1 MITTF
6 RRYLETWVVRGFFLI
21 MVAAFII
28 WGVGDVVRL
37 IGSSP
42 TWVAKVGGQT
52 IEGQQLQEAYQR
64 GMAQASAKLPSGQE
78 PTQDLRDSVAKA
90 ALQQLIARAAFELE
104 IQRLRIVAPDPAVR
118 QAVFAMPGFHGPSG
132 QFDRQTFESVLRTNS
147 LTEPA
152 FLAMVRGQLQ
162 ERQLFEA
169 ISSGAFASETMLHPL
184 YESEFEKRSA
194 DMVEFPLAAASE
206 PPPPTDAE
214 LHRWY
219 DNHPDQY
226 SAPEYRRIKA
236 IVLSPETLAKDIPIS
251 DADLH
256 AAYQQHLSD
265 YVKPEKRS
273 AEVISV
279 QDEAKANALAATW
292 HGGAD
297 WAAMQKAAKDASGTA
312 VALDDA
318 GESQFPDTDLAHTV
332 FAAKPDTIAGP
343 AKGALGWYV
352 VRVTN
357 VTPGST
363 RSFDDVKDELR
374 NQLLASKAADMM
386 YDRANKIDNILGTGA
401 SLDQMPDNLG
411 LVGIAGTLDAQGNTE
426 AGTPAPIPGPPALK
440 GALIKAAFNIQ
451 KGEAPQLAEVQTP
464 STGGSAYYALSVE
477 DVIPPAEK
485 PFDTVKQQVTADWTH
500 DAQRHAEEAAAA
512 KLLTAVKGGQSLADA
527 AAVAGVTVRRTPEVA
542 RGSKTE
548 GMPPQ
553 LQQALFGLKPGEP
566 TMVETPDGFVVG
578 VPAQIEEANPAA
590 NPAGFDQLR
599 AAVNRSIATD
609 LSSVLADALRARA
622 NPRINQSVLD
632 RITGQPQ

>member
-28 WGVGDVVRL
+28 WGVGDVVRM

-52 IEGQQLQEAYQR
+52 IEGQQLQQAYQR
-64 GMAQASAKLPSGQE
+64 DMAQVAAKLQSGQE
-78 PTQDLRDSVAKA
+78 PTQEIRDSTAKA
-90 ALQQLIARAAFELE
+90 ALQQLITQAAFQEE
-104 IQRLRIVAPDPAVR
+104 VQRLRIVAPDEAIR

-132 QFDRQTFESVLRTNS
+132 QFDRQTFEAVLRNNN

-152 FLAMVRGQLQ
+152 FLAMARNQLQ

-169 ISSGAFASETMLHPL
+169 LGSGAFASETMLHPL

-194 DMVEFPLAAASE
+194 DMVEFPLAAAPE
-206 PPPPTDAE
+206 PPAPTDAE
-214 LHRWY
+214 LQRWY

-226 SAPEYRRIKA
+226 SAPEYRRVKA
-236 IVLSPETLAKDIPIS
+236 IVLSPQTLAKDIPIS
-251 DADLH
+251 DADLQ

-279 QDEAKANALAATW
+279 QDEAKANTLAATW
-292 HGGAD
+292 RGGAD
-297 WAAMQKAAKDASGTA
+297 WAAMQKAAKDAGGTA
-312 VALDDA
+312 VPLDDA
-318 GESQFPDTDLAHTV
+318 TESQFPDADLAHAV
-332 FAAKPDTIAGP
+332 FAAAPNSVTGP

-352 VRVTN
+352 VQVTN
-357 VTPGST
+357 VSPGST
-363 RSFDDVKDELR
+363 RSFDDVKDLLR
-374 NQLLASKAADMM
+374 NQILASKAADMM

-411 LVGIAGTLDAQGNTE
+411 LVGVSGTLDAQGDTQ
-426 AGTPAPIPGPPALK
+426 AGTPAPIPGPSELK
-440 GALIKAAFNIQ
+440 AALIKAAFDTQ
-451 KGEAPQLAEVQTP
+451 KGEPPQLAEVQTP
-464 STGGSAYYALSVE
+464 STGGSAYYAISVE
-477 DVIPPAEK
+477 DVIPSAEK
-485 PFDTVKQQVTADWTH
+485 PFDTVKQQVAIDWTH

-527 AAVAGVTVRRTPEVA
+527 AAVAGVTVRRSPEVT
-542 RGSKTE
+542 RGATTE

-553 LQQALFGLKPGEP
+553 LQQVLFGLKPGEP
-566 TMVETPDGFVVG
+566 TMVETPDGFIVA
-578 VPAQIEEANPAA
+578 VPAQIEAANPAD

-599 AAVNRSIATD
+599 TVVNRSIATD
-609 LSSVLADALRARA
+609 VSTVFADALRERA
-622 NPRINQSVLD
+622 HPRINQSVLD
-632 RITGQPQ
+632 NITGQPQ

>member
-28 WGVGDVVRL
+28 WGVGDVVRM
-37 IGSSP
+37 IGASP
-42 TWVAKVGGQT
+42 TWVAKVGSQT
-52 IEGQQLQEAYQR
+52 IEGQQLQSAYQR
-64 GMAQASAKLPSGQE
+64 DMAQLSTKLPSGQE
-78 PTQDLRDSVAKA
+78 PTQDMRDSTAKA
-90 ALQQLIARAAFELE
+90 ALQQLITQAALQEE
-104 IQRLRIVAPDPAVR
+104 IQRLRIVAPDEAVR
-118 QAVFAMPGFHGPSG
+118 QSVFAMPGFRGPSG
-132 QFDRQTFESVLRTNS
+132 QFDRQTFETVLRSNN

-162 ERQLFEA
+162 ERQLLEA
-169 ISSGAFASETMLHPL
+169 LSSGAFASETMLHPL

-194 DMVEFPLAAASE
+194 DMVEFPLAAAPE
-206 PPPPTDAE
+206 PSAPTDAE
-214 LHRWY
+214 LQRWY
-219 DNHPDQY
+219 DNHPGQY

-236 IVLSPETLAKDIPIS
+236 IVLSPQTLAKDIPIS

-279 QDEAKANALAATW
+279 QDEAKANALATTW
-292 HGGAD
+292 RGGAD
-297 WAAMQKAAKDASGTA
+297 WEAMQKAAKDAGGTA

-318 GESQFPDTDLAHTV
+318 GESQFPDSDLAHTV
-332 FAAKPDTIAGP
+332 FAAAPNTVAGP
-343 AKGALGWYV
+343 AKGALGWFV
-352 VRVTN
+352 VQVTN
-357 VTPGST
+357 VAPGST
-363 RSFDDVKDELR
+363 RSFDDVKDLLR
-374 NQLLASKAADMM
+374 NQILASKAADMM

-411 LVGIAGTLDAQGNTE
+411 LVGVAGTLDAQGDTQ
-426 AGTPAPIPGPPALK
+426 AGTPAPIPGPSELK
-440 GALIKAAFNIQ
+440 AALIKAAFDTQ

-485 PFDTVKQQVTADWTH
+485 PFDTVKQQVTTDWTH
-500 DAQRHAEEAAAA
+500 DAQRHTEEAAAA

-527 AAVAGVTVRRTPEVA
+527 AAVAGVTVRRTPEVT
-542 RGSKTE
+542 RGGTAE
-548 GMPPQ
+548 GMPAQ
-553 LQQALFGLKPGEP
+553 LQQVLFGLKPGEP
-566 TMVETPDGFVVG
+566 SMVETPDGFIVA
-578 VPAQIEEANPAA
+578 VPAQIEVANPAD

-599 AAVNRSIATD
+599 SVVNRSIATD
-609 LSSVLADALRARA
+609 VSGVFADALRERA
-622 NPRINQSVLD
+622 HPRINQSVLD
-632 RITGQPQ
+632 NITGQPQ

>member
-21 MVAAFII
+21 MVAAFVI
-28 WGVGDVVRL
+28 WGVGDVVRM

-52 IEGQQLQEAYQR
+52 IEGQQLQQAYQR
-64 GMAQASAKLPSGQE
+64 DLAQASAKLPSGQE
-78 PTQDLRDSVAKA
+78 PTQDMRDSVAKA
-90 ALQQLIARAAFELE
+90 ALQRLIAQAAFQEE
-104 IQRLRIVAPDPAVR
+104 IQRLRIVAPDEAVR

-132 QFDRQTFESVLRTNS
+132 QFDRQTFESVLRTNN

-152 FLAMVRGQLQ
+152 FLALVRGQLQ

-194 DMVEFPLAAASE
+194 DMVEFPLAAAPE
-206 PPPPTDAE
+206 PSAPTDAE

-236 IVLSPETLAKDIPIS
+236 IVLSPETLAKEIPIS
-251 DADLH
+251 DGDLQ

-279 QDEAKANALAATW
+279 QDEAKAKTLAATW
-292 HGGAD
+292 RGGAD
-297 WAAMQKAAKDASGTA
+297 WAAMQKAAKDAGGTA
-312 VALDDA
+312 IALDDA
-318 GESQFPDTDLAHTV
+318 DESQFPDTDLAHTV
-332 FAAKPDTIAGP
+332 FAATPNTVAGP

-352 VRVTN
+352 VQITN
-357 VTPGST
+357 VAPGST
-363 RSFDDVKDELR
+363 RSFDDVKDLLR
-374 NQLLASKAADMM
+374 NQILANKAADMM

-401 SLDQMPDNLG
+401 NLDQMPDNLG
-411 LVGIAGTLDAQGNTE
+411 LVGVAGTLDAQGDTQ
-426 AGTPAPIPGPPALK
+426 AGTPAPIPGPPELK
-440 GALIKAAFNIQ
+440 AALIKAAFDTQ
-451 KGEAPQLAEVQTP
+451 KGEAPQLVEVQTP

-485 PFDTVKQQVTADWTH
+485 PFDTVKQQVTTDWTRN
-500 DAQRHAEEAAAA
+500 AQRHSEEEAAA
-512 KLLTAVKGGQSLADA
+512 KLLTAVKGSQSLADA
-527 AAVAGVTVRRTPEVA
+527 AAVAGVTVRRTPEVT
-542 RGSKTE
+542 RGSTTE
-548 GMPPQ
+548 GMPAQ
-553 LQQALFGLKPGEP
+553 LLQILFTLKPGEP
-566 TMVETPDGFVVG
+566 TMVETPDGFIVA
-578 VPAQIEEANPAA
+578 VPAQIEEADPAA
-590 NPAGFDQLR
+590 NPAGFDQVR
-599 AAVNRSIATD
+599 AVVNRSIATD
-609 LSSVLADALRARA
+609 LSSVFSDALRDRA
-622 NPRINQSVLD
+622 HPRINQSVLD
-632 RITGQPQ
+632 SITGQPQ

>member
-28 WGVGDVVRL
+28 WGVGDVVRM
-37 IGSSP
+37 IGASP
-42 TWVAKVGGQT
+42 TWVAKVGTQT
-52 IEGQQLQEAYQR
+52 IEGQQLQSAYQR
-64 GMAQASAKLPSGQE
+64 DMAQIAAKLQSGQE
-78 PTQDLRDSVAKA
+78 PSQEIRDSTAKA
-90 ALQQLIARAAFELE
+90 ALQQMITQAALQEE
-104 IQRLRIVAPDPAVR
+104 IQRLRIVAPDQAVR

-132 QFDRQTFESVLRTNS
+132 QFDRQTFESLLRSNN

-162 ERQLFEA
+162 ERQLLEPL
-169 ISSGAFASETMLHPL
+169 SSGAFASETMLHPL

-194 DMVEFPLAAASE
+194 DMVEFPLAAAPE
-206 PPPPTDAE
+206 PSAPTDAE
-214 LHRWY
+214 LQRWY
-219 DNHPDQY
+219 DNHPTQY

-236 IVLSPETLAKDIPIS
+236 IVLSPQTLAHDIPIS

-279 QDEAKANALAATW
+279 QDEAKANALATTW
-292 HGGAD
+292 RGGAD
-297 WAAMQKAAKDASGTA
+297 WTAMQKAAKDAGGTA

-318 GESQFPDTDLAHTV
+318 GESQFPDSDLAHTV
-332 FAAKPDTIAGP
+332 FAAAPNTVAGP

-352 VRVTN
+352 VQVTN

-363 RSFDDVKDELR
+363 RGFDDVKDLLR
-374 NQLLASKAADMM
+374 NQILASKAADMM
-386 YDRANKIDNILGTGA
+386 YERANKIDNILGTGA

-411 LVGIAGTLDAQGNTE
+411 LVGVAGTLDAQGDTQ
-426 AGTPAPIPGPPALK
+426 AGTPAPIPGPAELK
-440 GALIKAAFNIQ
+440 AALIKAAFDTQ

-485 PFDTVKQQVTADWTH
+485 PFDTVKQQVATDWTR
-500 DAQRHAEEAAAA
+500 DAQRHTEETAAA

-527 AAVAGVTVRRTPEVA
+527 AAVAGVTVRRTPEVT
-542 RGSKTE
+542 RGGTAE
-548 GMPPQ
+548 GMPAQ
-553 LQQALFGLKPGEP
+553 LQQVLFGLKPGEP
-566 TMVETPDGFVVG
+566 TMVETPDGFIVA
-578 VPAQIEEANPAA
+578 VPAQIEVANPAD

-599 AAVNRSIATD
+599 AVVNRSIATD
-609 LSSVLADALRARA
+609 ISSVFADALRERA
-622 NPRINQSVLD
+622 HPRINQSVLD
-632 RITGQPQ
+632 NITGQPQ